1 MFVLFCL
8 AGLSFIVCG
17 TPSPTFCVIINRRGE
32 QCPPVFAHLYCI
44 HTQKRPP
51 HDEAVFSKQFS
62 FGCADYAS
70 SAKYL
75 IVLTIC
81 DV

>member
-1 MFVLFCL
+1 MAAVVDSDMN
-8 AGLSFIVCG
+8 GKRTNFIVR
-17 TPSPTFCVIINRRGE
+17 PFLLTFVVSIRK
-32 QCPPVFAHLYCI
+32 
-44 HTQKRPP
+44 KRPS
-51 HDEAVFSKQFS
+51 HKGTVFSKQFS